1 MECPKCS
8 SKMKFFGEDGNQYCS
23 HCGFHFADNLEDVKE
38 QVCKVLK
45 GIGFKRDFVERE
57 PIPKSTVFVR
67 NSMLFQKGEFFVH
80 LKLWEEV
87 TKSE

>member
-1 MECPKCS
+1 MDCPKCS

-45 GIGFKRDFVERE
+45 GIGFKRDENYHSSMD
-57 PIPKSTVFVR
+57 I
-67 NSMLFQKGEFFVH
+67 SMLFQRDEFSTSTMVQ
-80 LKLWEEV
+80 LDY
-87 TKSE
+87 